1 MKNLIAVGIL
11 TVLASSAAYS
21 HRFCPRILLVQS
33 GIRQKSM
40 LASGRLWRFGAFVV
54 RERWEQLALHPD
66 YRHQRIFVASWD
78 CDAGSMHLR
87 DASLGSRGQVL
98 LH

>member
-11 TVLASSAAYS
+11 TVLASSAAY
-21 HRFCPRILLVQS
+21 PRILLVQS

-87 DASLGSRGQVL
+87 DASRGRRGQVL